1 MIAPG
6 ALLLVADSTSCPDG
20 LAGATVDQDFES
32 TCPTDLAPATGT
44 VKFRLG
50 GGPNGDEA
58 GAERDLLAAGLRVA
72 SVRVLD
78 SPACHQDVVSF
89 MLETGSGAR
98 VNCSTLDLASE
109 TSTVKCSTGTARSAT
124 DDASTSDG
132 GETGGDTNVDCTIT
146 FTKRR

>member
-6 ALLLVADSTSCPDG
+6 ALLLVADSTNCPDG
-20 LAGATVDQDFES
+20 LAGATVDQDFAS
-32 TCPTDLAPATGT
+32 TCPTDLVPATGT

-58 GAERDLLAAGLRVA
+58 GAERDLRAAGIRVA

-78 SPACHQDVVSF
+78 SPACQQDVVSF

-98 VNCSTLDLASE
+98 VDCSTLDLASE
-109 TSTVKCSTGTARSAT
+109 TSTVKCSVGTAQSAT
-124 DDASTSDG
+124 EDASSSDA
-132 GETGGDTNVDCTIT
+132 GETKGECTIT

>member
-6 ALLLVADSTSCPDG
+6 ALLLVADSTNCPDG

-50 GGPNGDEA
+50 GGSNGDEA
-58 GAERDLLAAGLRVA
+58 GAERDLRAAGFRVA

-78 SPACHQDVVSF
+78 SPACQQDVVSF

-98 VNCSTLDLASE
+98 VDCSALSLASE
-109 TSTVKCSTGTARSAT
+109 TSTVKCSIGTARSAT
-124 DDASTSDG
+124 EDASTSDG
-132 GETGGDTNVDCTIT
+132 GETNDECTIT